1 MRDDWSAA
9 RRLVSAFH
17 CGAVDNFVAVVD
29 EIDTAGRWKAV
40 ALALM
45 GEVVAIANHV
55 RGSAAQDFLDQR
67 LAAAFD
73 RDRQIGDPEVNPRC
87 YRIEWFSVARG
98 R

>member
-29 EIDTAGRWKAV
+29 EIDTAGQWKAV
-40 ALALM
+40 ALASV
-45 GEVVAIANHV
+45 GEVAAIANHV

-67 LAAAFD
+67 LAAALD
-73 RDRQIGDPEVNPRC
+73 RDRQTGEP
-87 YRIEWFSVARG
+87 
-98 R
+98 